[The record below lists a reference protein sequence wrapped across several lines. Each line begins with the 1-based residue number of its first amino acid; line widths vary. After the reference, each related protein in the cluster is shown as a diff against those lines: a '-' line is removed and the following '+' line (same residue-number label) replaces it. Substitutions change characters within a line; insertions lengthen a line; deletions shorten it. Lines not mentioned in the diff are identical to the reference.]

1 MEGASRSPGRE
12 RCAGMSAAQ
21 KRKREGGDDGELV
34 GAAPATKKV
43 MNQGDAGTCVAY
55 AFTLALSQG
64 VDAKYGIAFDPAI
77 LVEKVKTLCP
87 CWEGHRTERMPAE
100 WNEKHADL
108 GAFIED
114 VDKRYR
120 LATMSKCA
128 FALST
133 ALTRR
138 SEKCSGRK
146 NSKYTCPVQSRQM
159 QRGTNGM
166 Q

>member
-77 LVEKVKTLCP
+77 LVEKVKICAHVGRGIKQSGCQRSGTKSMLTWVP
-87 CWEGHRTERMPAE
+87 LS
-100 WNEKHADL
+100 K
-108 GAFIED
+108 
-114 VDKRYR
+114 
-120 LATMSKCA
+120 MST
-128 FALST
+128 SGT
-133 ALTRR
+133 A
-138 SEKCSGRK
+138 
-146 NSKYTCPVQSRQM
+146 
-159 QRGTNGM
+159 
-166 Q
+166 